1 MKTAAFR
8 RAAPRALSKTLAQD
22 MSRLMRAALCDAVLN
37 TDAVDG
43 AALLIEPAPQP
54 LAPARLASGQ
64 PGDAAARG
72 RARAMYERCLAN
84 YRAAARAADGA
95 CGLDDVGVAI
105 AHFVAANM
113 RALHDV
119 QITPDMLLRLQRQ
132 LVRVAQHTSAWND
145 AATSER
151 QFYFEQMAILAVLIH
166 QSTDM
171 ARAEGPAAVA
181 HVQRA
186 ARGYLF
192 QLLGIDGR
200 ELQLDALGLRPVR
213 RVSAASSAAV

>member
-119 QITPDMLLRLQRQ
+119 QITPDMCC
-132 LVRVAQHTSAWND
+132 ACS
-145 AATSER
+145 
-151 QFYFEQMAILAVLIH
+151 
-166 QSTDM
+166 
-171 ARAEGPAAVA
+171 
-181 HVQRA
+181 
-186 ARGYLF
+186 
-192 QLLGIDGR
+192 
-200 ELQLDALGLRPVR
+200 
-213 RVSAASSAAV
+213 ASSYAWRSTRRPGTTLPRANASFISSRWPSWPC